1 MQSCRK
7 QATIIHPV
15 NINPSMTFQ
24 KESGKEGLKIL
35 LMLASVIII
44 TAGLQAGKPVL
55 LPIVLSGFLA
65 IVSYPLTTFFKSRLC
80 FPHWLA
86 VTFTVIMDFGIL
98 VGLGYL
104 AQYLGQDLAKTVT
117 VKYQPL
123 MMEKIHELRAFLI
136 EQDWNNLADQML
148 QELPDLPFT
157 ESLSIDMGIL
167 LDPISVMMLVVIS
180 TVSLL
185 VHIYS
190 FGYMK
195 GERGFQ
201 RYYAFLSLFTMSML
215 GLVVA
220 TNIFQMYLFWELV
233 GVSSYLLIGFYYTK
247 PAAIAASKKAFIV
260 TRFADLGFLI
270 GILVYGYYAG
280 TYTFSPNEMALAKG
294 GAAMI
299 PLALGLMFIGG
310 AGKSAMFPLHIW
322 LPDAMEGPTPV
333 SALIHAAT
341 MVVAGVYLVARMFPL
356 FIEYAPSV
364 LHIVAYVGA
373 FTAFYAASVACVQSD
388 IKRVLAFSTISQIG
402 FMMVAL
408 GVCTSADPHEG
419 GLGYMAGMFH
429 LFTHAMFK
437 ALLFLGA
444 GSIIHAVHSNEM
456 SAMGG
461 LRKYMPI
468 THITFLI
475 ACLAIAGIPP
485 FSGFF
490 SKDEILTA
498 CFQFSPIMGWIMTVI
513 AGMTAFYMFRL
524 YYGIFWAGSE
534 PGQKSASDGGD
545 SHMPH
550 PHESPLA
557 MTLPLMLLAVVTI
570 VAGFIPFGHFISSNG
585 EAYNIHLDWSVAG
598 TSIAVAVVSIAI
610 ATYIYA
616 GSRQPVADTLAHRF
630 KGLWTA
636 AYHRFYLDE
645 VYQFITHRIIFGC
658 ICRPIAW
665 WDRHVVD
672 GFFNFLA
679 WSAEA
684 TSDEIR
690 GLQSGRIQQYTFVFL
705 LGTLALILLLLL

>member
-1 MQSCRK
+1 MDY
-7 QATIIHPV
+7 TILILALPV
-15 NINPSMTFQ
+15 LSFLVLALAGMKMPHRVAGTIGTLSLGAVAVLSYLTAFNYFSAPRTA
-24 KESGKEGLKIL
+24 EGL
-35 LMLASVIII
+35 
-44 TAGLQAGKPVL
+44 
-55 LPIVLSGFLA
+55 
-65 IVSYPLTTFFKSRLC
+65 YPTLT
-80 FPHWLA
+80 PWN
-86 VTFTVIMDFGIL
+86 
-98 VGLGYL
+98 
-104 AQYLGQDLAKTVT
+104 
-117 VKYQPL
+117 
-123 MMEKIHELRAFLI
+123 I
-136 EQDWNNLADQML
+136 EW
-148 QELPDLPFT
+148 LPFT
-157 ESLSIDMGIL
+157 SSLHIDMGIL

-180 TVSLL
+180 TVSLM

-195 GERGFQ
+195 GEVGFQ
-201 RYYAFLSLFTMSML
+201 RYYAFLSLFTFSML

-220 TNIFQMYLFWELV
+220 TNIFQMYVFWELV

-247 PAAIAASKKAFIV
+247 PEAIAASKKAFIV

-270 GILVYGYYAG
+270 GILIYGYYMQTFTFNPGTERLMQAG
-280 TYTFSPNEMALAKG
+280 MVLPW
-294 GAAMI
+294 
-299 PLALGLMFIGG
+299 ALGLMFIGG

-658 ICRPIAW
+658 ICHPIAW

-679 WSAEA
+679 WGAEA
-684 TSDEIR
+684 TSEEIR

>member
-1 MQSCRK
+1 MEH
-7 QATIIHPV
+7 TI
-15 NINPSMTFQ
+15 
-24 KESGKEGLKIL
+24 LIL
-35 LMLASVIII
+35 I
-44 TAGLQAGKPVL
+44 
-55 LPIVLSGFLA
+55 LPFLS
-65 IVSYPLTTFFKSRLC
+65 
-80 FPHWLA
+80 
-86 VTFTVIMDFGIL
+86 
-98 VGLGYL
+98 
-104 AQYLGQDLAKTVT
+104 
-117 VKYQPL
+117 
-123 MMEKIHELRAFLI
+123 FLI
-136 EQDWNNLADQML
+136 LGLAGMRMKNGL
-148 QELPDLPFT
+148 AGTIGTVSLAGVTLLSYLTAFNYFAGGRTAEGVYPTLTPYNFEWLPFT
-157 ESLSIDMGIL
+157 TNLHIDMGIM

-180 TVSLL
+180 TVSLM

-195 GERGFQ
+195 GEKGFQ

-220 TNIFQMYLFWELV
+220 TNIFQMYVFWELV

-247 PAAIAASKKAFIV
+247 KEAIAASKKAFIV

-270 GILVYGYYAG
+270 GILIYGYYAE
-280 TYTFSPNEMALAKG
+280 TFSFTPQLQVLAVAG
-294 GAAMI
+294 SMI

-356 FIEYAPSV
+356 FIGYAPEV
-364 LHIVAYVGA
+364 LHWIAYIGA
-373 FTAFYAASVACVQSD
+373 FTAFYAASVACAQSD

-402 FMMVAL
+402 FMIVAL
-408 GVCTSADPHEG
+408 GVCTSMNPHEG
-419 GLGYMAGMFH
+419 GLGYMASMYH

-658 ICRPIAW
+658 ICHPIAW

-679 WSAEA
+679 WGAEA
-684 TSDEIR
+684 TSEEIR

>member
-1 MQSCRK
+1 MEY
-7 QATIIHPV
+7 TI
-15 NINPSMTFQ
+15 
-24 KESGKEGLKIL
+24 LIL
-35 LMLASVIII
+35 LLPFLSFLALGLGGKWMSHR
-44 TAGLQAGKPVL
+44 TAGLIGTTALGVVA
-55 LPIVLSGFLA
+55 VLS
-65 IVSYPLTTFFKSRLC
+65 YLTAGMYFSAPR
-80 FPHWLA
+80 
-86 VTFTVIMDFGIL
+86 
-98 VGLGYL
+98 
-104 AQYLGQDLAKTVT
+104 
-117 VKYQPL
+117 
-123 MMEKIHELRAFLI
+123 
-136 EQDWNNLADQML
+136 LADGTYEALM
-148 QELPDLPFT
+148 PYNFKWLPFT

-280 TYTFSPNEMALAKG
+280 TYTFQPNEMALLKG

-356 FIEYAPSV
+356 FIDYAPHV
-364 LHIVAYVGA
+364 LHLVAYVGA

-408 GVCTSADPHEG
+408 GVCTSTDPHEG

-461 LRKYMPI
+461 LRKYMPV

-498 CFQFSPIMGWIMTVI
+498 CFRFSPVMGWIMTVI
-513 AGMTAFYMFRL
+513 AAMTAFYMFRL
-524 YYGIFWAGSE
+524 YYGIFWGSSE
-534 PGQKSASDGGD
+534 PGQKSASDE
-545 SHMPH
+545 SHSH
-550 PHESPLA
+550 QHTPHESPLA
-557 MTLPLMLLAVVTI
+557 MTVPLMFLAAVTI
-570 VAGFIPFGHFISSNG
+570 VAGFIPFGHFVSSNG
-585 EAYNIHLDWSVAG
+585 EAYTIHLDWGVAG
-598 TSIAVAVVSIAI
+598 TSIAIAVISIAV
-610 ATYIYA
+610 ATYMYK
-616 GSRQPVADTLAHRF
+616 GEKQPVADALARRF
-630 KGLWTA
+630 NGLWTA
-636 AYHRFYLDE
+636 AYHRFYIDE

-658 ICRPIAW
+658 ISRPIAW

-672 GFFNFLA
+672 GFFDFLA
-679 WSAEA
+679 WGANA

>member
-1 MQSCRK
+1 MEFK
-7 QATIIHPV
+7 YTI
-15 NINPSMTFQ
+15 
-24 KESGKEGLKIL
+24 LIL
-35 LMLASVIII
+35 LLPLLSFLLLGLAGMKMRHRLAGSIGTISLGVVALLSYV
-44 TAGLQAGKPVL
+44 TAYNYFTLDRTAEGV
-55 LPIVLSGFLA
+55 
-65 IVSYPLTTFFKSRLC
+65 
-80 FPHWLA
+80 FP
-86 VTFTVIMDFGIL
+86 TV
-98 VGLGYL
+98 
-104 AQYLGQDLAKTVT
+104 
-117 VKYQPL
+117 QP
-123 MMEKIHELRAFLI
+123 
-136 EQDWNNLADQML
+136 WNF
-148 QELPDLPFT
+148 EWLPFT
-157 ESLSIDMGIL
+157 ESLHIDMGIM

-180 TVSLL
+180 TVSLM

-201 RYYAFLSLFTMSML
+201 RYYAFLSLFTFSML

-220 TNIFQMYLFWELV
+220 TNIFQMYVFWELV

-247 PAAIAASKKAFIV
+247 PEAIAASKKAFIV

-270 GILVYGYYAG
+270 GILLYGYYMGTFTFTPIETNLMGAG
-280 TYTFSPNEMALAKG
+280 
-294 GAAMI
+294 MI
-299 PLALGLMFIGG
+299 LPWALGLMFVGG

-356 FIEYAPSV
+356 FIAYAPDT

-408 GVCTSADPHEG
+408 GVCTSADPHDG
-419 GLGYMAGMFH
+419 GLGYMASMFH

-444 GSIIHAVHSNEM
+444 GCIIHAVHSNEM

-498 CFQFSPIMGWIMTVI
+498 CFQFSPAMGWIMTVI

-524 YYGIFWAGSE
+524 YYGIFWGTENKQLHAE
-534 PGQKSASDGGD
+534 
-545 SHMPH
+545 HT
-550 PHESPLA
+550 PHESPLT
-557 MTLPLMLLAVVTI
+557 MTFPLMVLAAITI
-570 VAGFIPFGHFISSNG
+570 FGGFIPFGEFVSSNG
-585 EAYNIHLDWSVAG
+585 HAYTIHLKASVAV
-598 TSIAVAVVSIAI
+598 TSVVVAVVAI
-610 ATYIYA
+610 ALATWMYA
-616 GSRQPVADTLAHRF
+616 RDRQPVADMLARRFPRLHR
-630 KGLWTA
+630 A
-636 AYHRFYLDE
+636 AYKRFYMDE
-645 VYQFITHRIIFGC
+645 IWMFVTKKIIFRC
-658 ICRPIAW
+658 ISAPVAW
-665 WDRHVVD
+665 FDRHVVD
-672 GFFNFLA
+672 QFLNFMA
-679 WSAEA
+679 WSTNAAGE
-684 TSDEIR
+684 ELQPI
-690 GLQSGRIQQYTFVFL
+690 QSGKIQSYVVWFFGGAIVLT
-705 LGTLALILLLLL
+705 ILLLLLL

>member
-1 MQSCRK
+1 MEY
-7 QATIIHPV
+7 TI
-15 NINPSMTFQ
+15 
-24 KESGKEGLKIL
+24 LIL
-35 LMLASVIII
+35 LLPFLSFLFLGIGGKWMTHR
-44 TAGLQAGKPVL
+44 TAGFVGTTVL
-55 LPIVLSGFLA
+55 GVVAVLSYVTAVQYFSAPRLEDG
-65 IVSYPLTTFFKSRLC
+65 TF
-80 FPHWLA
+80 A
-86 VTFTVIMDFGIL
+86 T
-98 VGLGYL
+98 
-104 AQYLGQDLAKTVT
+104 
-117 VKYQPL
+117 
-123 MMEKIHELRAFLI
+123 LI
-136 EQDWNNLADQML
+136 PYNFEW
-148 QELPDLPFT
+148 LPFT
-157 ESLSIDMGIL
+157 ETLTFNLGIL
-167 LDPISVMMLVVIS
+167 LDPISVMMLIVIS
-180 TVSLL
+180 TVSLM

-195 GERGFQ
+195 GEKGFQ

-247 PAAIAASKKAFIV
+247 PAAVAASKKAFIV

-270 GILVYGYYAG
+270 GILIYGYYGG
-280 TYTFSPNEMALAKG
+280 TFGFTPDTVSLISG
-294 GAAMI
+294 GASML
-299 PLALGLMFIGG
+299 PLALGLMFVGG

-356 FIEYAPSV
+356 FIAYAPDV
-364 LHIVAYVGA
+364 LHWIAYVGA

-402 FMMVAL
+402 FMIVAL
-408 GVCTSADPHEG
+408 GVCTSANPHHG
-419 GLGYMAGMFH
+419 GLGYMASMFH

-490 SKDEILTA
+490 SKDEILAA

-513 AGMTAFYMFRL
+513 AAMTAFYMFRL
-524 YYGIFWAGSE
+524 YYGIFWGKDNNKQS
-534 PGQKSASDGGD
+534 
-545 SHMPH
+545 SHT

-557 MTLPLMLLAVVTI
+557 MTVPLIFLALVTCG
-570 VAGFIPFGHFISSNG
+570 AGFIPFGHFISSNG
-585 EAYNIHLDWSVAG
+585 ESYTIHLDWTVAG
-598 TSIAVAVVSIAI
+598 TSIVIALLSIAF
-610 ATYIYA
+610 ATYMYK
-616 GSRQPVADTLAHRF
+616 GSKQPVADSLQRRF
-630 KGLWTA
+630 SGLWTA
-636 AYHRFYLDE
+636 AYHRFYIDE
-645 VYQFITHRIIFGC
+645 VYQFITHKIIFRC
-658 ICRPIAW
+658 ISKPIAW
-665 WDRHVVD
+665 FDRHVID
-672 GFFNFLA
+672 GTFNFIA
-679 WSAEA
+679 WAA
-684 TSDEIR
+684 NAASDSIR
-690 GLQSGRIQQYTFVFL
+690 GFQSGQIQQYTYVFL
-705 LGTLALILLLLL
+705 CGALALILLLIL